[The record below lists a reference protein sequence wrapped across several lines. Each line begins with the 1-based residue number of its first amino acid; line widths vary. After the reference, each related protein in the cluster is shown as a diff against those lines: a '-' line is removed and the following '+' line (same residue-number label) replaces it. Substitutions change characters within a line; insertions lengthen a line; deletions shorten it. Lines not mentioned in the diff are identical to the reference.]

1 MKNLK
6 LTFLV
11 SLFVLGCANGQVDTT
26 DWFPM
31 QTGNYWEYM
40 AWDSPPKY
48 FSTKIIGDSL
58 MPNGKEY
65 KVFYTKYFDTSSD
78 FTLYYRKETDSIFL
92 YTGISAYFP
101 LGEYKFLDF
110 VTPDST
116 IWLVLPSNIC
126 CNPNARGIS
135 STFYDYTYYNFL
147 QKSNKAKQF
156 EDVYV
161 DSVDTLW
168 TPNDGSFPIVL
179 NRGLGIVWH
188 FIFNDGSYYL
198 QGTIINGVR
207 MGVVTAIQNEIENVT
222 NSFTLWQNYPNPFNP
237 STKISW
243 QSQVGSWQT
252 LKVYDVLGKEV
263 ATLVDEYRDAG
274 SYEVEFKSSV
284 GSLQLA
290 SGIYYY
296 QLKAGDYLLSKK
308 MMLIK

>member
-1 MKNLK
+1 MKTIKITILFS
-6 LTFLV
+6 LITFG
-11 SLFVLGCANGQVDTT
+11 FATAQVDTT

-65 KVFYTKYFDTSSD
+65 KVFYTKYFDTSSE

-92 YTGISAYFP
+92 YTGISSYFP

-110 VTPDST
+110 VSSDST
-116 IWLVLPSNIC
+116 IWLLYPVYIC

-135 STFYDYTYYNFL
+135 STFLDYTYYNFL
-147 QKSNKAKQF
+147 QKSNEAKQF

-198 QGTIINGVR
+198 QGAIINGVR
-207 MGVVTAIQNEIENVT
+207 MGIITDIGYEDMNVPDQ
-222 NSFTLWQNYPNPFNP
+222 FTLQSYPNPFN
-237 STKISW
+237 STVNFKISLPE
-243 QSQVGSWQT
+243 SNFMELS
-252 LKVYDVLGKEV
+252 LYNILGQKI
-263 ATLVDEYRDAG
+263 ATLFEEYKSAG
-274 SYEVEFKSSV
+274 TYNMQFNANHLSSGV
-284 GSLQLA
+284 YLA
-290 SGIYYY
+290 V
-296 QLKAGDYLLSKK
+296 LKQNKLILKEKIILLK
-308 MMLIK
+308 